1 MVRIRTFLAIMLLL
15 LTVLIAGCAENE
27 NAATV
32 TSKDPVQKEQQ
43 QTLQGAQKS
52 IVYKWYESR
61 EDDLYCV

>member
-43 QTLQGAQKS
+43 QT
-52 IVYKWYESR
+52 
-61 EDDLYCV
+61 